1 MVEGSQY
8 WNVTL
13 LRHGC
18 LASTPDFISSVV
30 SLRTI
35 ELYRRLRLRHPQL
48 SVQAFVKVICDL
60 HNVRLHKVVLSDVVD
75 TCMAALVQSVAVAR
89 FYGYI
94 RHLPQDPTAC
104 PGNGR

>member
-1 MVEGSQY
+1 MPNTDYERQRTFHHIIAEGSQY

-18 LASTPDFISSVV
+18 LTSTPDSISSVV

-48 SVQAFVKVICDL
+48 SIQAFVKVTCNL
-60 HNVRLHKVVLSDVVD
+60 HNVRYLISVL
-75 TCMAALVQSVAVAR
+75 
-89 FYGYI
+89 
-94 RHLPQDPTAC
+94 
-104 PGNGR
+104 

>member
-1 MVEGSQY
+1 MPDTDYERQRTFNHIIAEGSQY

-18 LASTPDFISSVV
+18 LASTPDSISSVV

-48 SVQAFVKVICDL
+48 SIQAFVKVICDL
-60 HNVRLHKVVLSDVVD
+60 HNVRYLMSVL
-75 TCMAALVQSVAVAR
+75 
-89 FYGYI
+89 
-94 RHLPQDPTAC
+94 
-104 PGNGR
+104 

>member
-75 TCMAALVQSVAVAR
+75 TCMAAFVQSVAVAR